1 MMTHLEST
9 LDYAVF
15 DSLWAE
21 YRTRCSCC
29 KREILASN
37 WDNLKI
43 KVQYHL
49 VSMDCAAIGTEPE

>member
-1 MMTHLEST
+1 MTGNLEAT
-9 LDYAVF
+9 LDYALY

-29 KREILASN
+29 KREIVASK
-37 WDNLKI
+37 WETLKI

-49 VSMDCAAIGTEPE
+49 VSMDCAASVTD